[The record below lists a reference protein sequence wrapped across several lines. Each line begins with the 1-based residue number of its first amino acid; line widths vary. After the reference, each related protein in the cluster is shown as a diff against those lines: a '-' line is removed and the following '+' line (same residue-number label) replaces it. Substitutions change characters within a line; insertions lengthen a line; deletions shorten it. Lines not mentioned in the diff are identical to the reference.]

1 MSAVTLDST
10 RFGAVQIAAESV
22 IEFSNGLI
30 GLGGSRY
37 ALLTSDAGSPFAWL
51 HSMEDAD
58 VALPVTNPWL
68 FFSEFAV
75 DLSDGE
81 AERLGVRDPNAT
93 DVWVTVRAASRL
105 EDFSANLRAP
115 ILVWNGKG
123 HQVINEAQNAPVRAP
138 LFPAAMTEQVVAA

>member
-68 FFSEFAV
+68 FFSDYEV
-75 DLSDGE
+75 KISTGE
-81 AERLGVRDPNAT
+81 TARIGVPEGEEPE
-93 DVWVTVRAASRL
+93 VWVIVRAAGAP
-105 EDFSANLRAP
+105 EDFRANLRAP
-115 ILVWNGKG
+115 ILVYNGQG
-123 HQVINEAQNAPVRAP
+123 HQVINEAPDAPVRAP
-138 LFPAAMTEQVVAA
+138 LFAPVAQQAA